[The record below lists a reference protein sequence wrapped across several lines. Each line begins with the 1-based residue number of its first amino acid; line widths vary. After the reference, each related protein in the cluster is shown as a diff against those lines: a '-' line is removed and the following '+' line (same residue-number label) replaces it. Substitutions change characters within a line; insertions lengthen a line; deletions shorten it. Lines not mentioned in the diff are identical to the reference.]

1 MDKRLTNKNK
11 ENTIYLSE
19 DEARA
24 LGIVEGDTQ
33 SIFIDGKKVD
43 LLFVDEHEIFDA
55 TTEEKRI
62 LSNALNLR
70 KRELAEKL
78 GVVDPS
84 TRTTSLIPYGKIED
98 DTPDFDTLQV
108 STKGTG
114 FFGTIKTLFAKK
126 VKPYSE
132 QAPDLLE
139 RSKYRNRTDIF
150 TNEEIEIIQE
160 VISRAQGSNRSNMMA
175 YDYYDDVS
183 TPKTK
188 KTNVKKSS
196 AKKNIKNAKGHEI
209 STLNAKKA
217 TRNLNTNKVT
227 SPKKKQARRAAR
239 RSKK

>member
-1 MDKRLTNKNK
+1 MDKRLTNKNR

-55 TTEEKRI
+55 TADEKRI

-78 GVVDPS
+78 GVVDSS
-84 TRTTSLIPYGKIED
+84 TRTTSLIPYGIIED
-98 DTPDFDTLQV
+98 DAPDFDSLQI

-114 FFGTIKTLFAKK
+114 LMGSIKTLFGRKH
-126 VKPYSE
+126 KPNSE
-132 QAPDLLE
+132 VAPNLLE
-139 RSKYRNRTDIF
+139 KSHYRNRTDIF

-160 VISRAQGSNRSNMMA
+160 VISRAQGTNGSRVSA
-175 YDYYDDVS
+175 YNYYDDVPI
-183 TPKTK
+183 TKTK
-188 KTNVKKSS
+188 TTRKSAGKKKIQKAKTR
-196 AKKNIKNAKGHEI
+196 EL

-217 TRNLNTNKVT
+217 TRDLNSQKVT

-239 RSKK
+239 RANKK